1 VANLK
6 TQVALAFAAVYIIWG
21 STYLAIR
28 FVIESLPPFFMA
40 GTRFM
45 IAGAI
50 LYLLTRLR
58 GAQTPSRDQ
67 WGKAALVGG
76 LMLLGGNGAV
86 VWAEQYLP
94 SGLTSIIVATVPLWI
109 ALLSWLST
117 RKKPNRA
124 IFAGLILGF
133 VGVGL
138 LVGDIGT
145 LGESQVAFLGGIALV
160 FGTLLWASGS
170 LYSRTAKLPSSSL
183 LATAMEMVTGGILL
197 FIASFVTGE
206 WTRIR
211 LDQVSLRSGFSW
223 LYLIVFGSLIG
234 YTSYM
239 WLLKNVNP
247 ERVSTYAYVNPVVA
261 LFLGWA
267 LASETLSIQDIIAA
281 LIILTSVAVITTY
294 GAAHKTP
301 EKAKD
306 KG

>member
-1 VANLK
+1 
-6 TQVALAFAAVYIIWG
+6 
-21 STYLAIR
+21 
-28 FVIESLPPFFMA
+28 
-40 GTRFM
+40 
-45 IAGAI
+45 
-50 LYLLTRLR
+50 
-58 GAQTPSRDQ
+58 
-67 WGKAALVGG
+67 
-76 LMLLGGNGAV
+76 MLLGGNGAV

-117 RKKPNRA
+117 RNKPNRA
-124 IFAGLILGF
+124 IVAGLILGF

-267 LASETLSIQDIIAA
+267 LASETLSVQDIVAA

-294 GAAHKTP
+294 GAVHKTP
-301 EKAKD
+301 EEAKD

>member
-1 VANLK
+1 
-6 TQVALAFAAVYIIWG
+6 
-21 STYLAIR
+21 
-28 FVIESLPPFFMA
+28 
-40 GTRFM
+40 
-45 IAGAI
+45 
-50 LYLLTRLR
+50 
-58 GAQTPSRDQ
+58 
-67 WGKAALVGG
+67 
-76 LMLLGGNGAV
+76 
-86 VWAEQYLP
+86 
-94 SGLTSIIVATVPLWI
+94 
-109 ALLSWLST
+109 
-117 RKKPNRA
+117 
-124 IFAGLILGF
+124 
-133 VGVGL
+133 
-138 LVGDIGT
+138 
-145 LGESQVAFLGGIALV
+145 
-160 FGTLLWASGS
+160 
-170 LYSRTAKLPSSSL
+170 
-183 LATAMEMVTGGILL
+183 MEMVTGGILL

-267 LASETLSIQDIIAA
+267 LASETLSVQDIVAA

-301 EKAKD
+301 EEAKD